1 VSANRDSIAIH
12 TLQRKWADAE
22 VRAEAAESALQ
33 VARDERDEARSEVD
47 DKSEVGHRVADAWQ
61 AKAEAA
67 ESSLRVARDAL
78 REIMVTAR
86 DLTAGRSDD
95 AVLVEVAD
103 IAASALLAQEVSP
116 NG

>member
-78 REIMVTAR
+78 REALG
-86 DLTAGRSDD
+86 DWLNQADD
-95 AVLVEVAD
+95 VDHAYPPQWVENVR
-103 IAASALLAQEVSP
+103 ALLAPEVSP
-116 NG
+116 E